1 MKQIKLTVITQNK
14 KNALIHLGENN
25 FRILVSAPAKNGQAN
40 RAVIK
45 LLKKHFRVKN
55 SQINMIAGEK
65 SRHKIVN
72 IYD

>member
-1 MKQIKLTVITQNK
+1 MKQIKHTGITQNK

-25 FRILVSAPAKNGQAN
+25 FRILISAPAKNGQAN

-65 SRHKIVN
+65 SRHKIIN
-72 IYD
+72 IYN